1 LTFTFYHG
9 KIVYTRHK
17 IDINVENID
26 MREERVSFFNAD
38 KSAPFYAEMCGV
50 SYCDGSYVIDRKK
63 SGFFVIEYVVSG
75 RGTVIED
82 GVKSTAAAGDVYFLR
97 AGRAHH
103 YYSDKNDPWVKIW
116 MNFGGE
122 LVRSTVESYSL
133 DRETVFHAPELRE
146 LFDQMLAVSR
156 SDKPESAVREEL
168 MVIFMRICM
177 RLSQTNRDNAREC
190 SGVAHRLKESIDALR
205 NYDTTLDEL
214 VKPLYCTKSH
224 SIREFKAA
232 FGITPYEYLLTR
244 RFLAAKAMLK
254 STAMSVSEIAESLS
268 FYDVHY
274 FSDCFKKRFGLTP
287 TEYRKKM

>member
-1 LTFTFYHG
+1 
-9 KIVYTRHK
+9 
-17 IDINVENID
+17 

-38 KSAPFYAEMCGV
+38 KSSPFFVEMCGV
-50 SYCDGSYVIDRKK
+50 SYCDGSYVIERKQ
-63 SGFFVIEYVVSG
+63 SGFFVMEYVVSG

-82 GVKSTAAAGDVYFLR
+82 GVAAEACAGDVYFLR

-122 LVRSTVESYSL
+122 LVRTTMESYSL
-133 DRETVFHAPELRE
+133 DRDTVFHAPELRD
-146 LFDQMLAVSR
+146 LFDRIVTASR
-156 SDKPESAVREEL
+156 SEGTESEVREEL

-177 RLSQTNRDNAREC
+177 RLHEISRDSTEGDA
-190 SGVAHRLKESIDALR
+190 GIAHRLKACIDSLR
-205 NYDTTLDEL
+205 EYDTTLDEL

-224 SIREFKAA
+224 AIREFKST

-244 RFLAAKAMLK
+244 RFSAAKAMLK
-254 STAMSVSEIAESLS
+254 STAMSVSEIAERLS

-287 TEYRKKM
+287 TEYRKRT

>member
-1 LTFTFYHG
+1 
-9 KIVYTRHK
+9 
-17 IDINVENID
+17 

-38 KSAPFYAEMCGV
+38 KSAPFYVEMCGV
-50 SYCDGSYVIDRKK
+50 SYCDGSYVIERKQ
-63 SGFFVIEYVVSG
+63 SSFFVIEYVVSG
-75 RGTVIED
+75 KGTVIED
-82 GVKSTAAAGDVYFLR
+82 GVASEASAGDVYFLR

-103 YYSDKNDPWVKIW
+103 YYSDKNEPWVKIW

-122 LVRSTVESYSL
+122 LVRTTTESYSL
-133 DRETVFHAPELRE
+133 DRQTVFHAPELRE
-146 LFDQMLAVSR
+146 MFDSIIAISR
-156 SDKPESAVREEL
+156 SERPMVEVREEL

-177 RLSQTNRDNAREC
+177 RLYDVSREHV
-190 SGVAHRLKESIDALR
+190 SGEDGVAHRLKASIDSLR
-205 NYDTTLDEL
+205 EYDTTLDEL

-224 SIREFKAA
+224 AIREFKSS
-232 FGITPYEYLLTR
+232 FGLTPYEYLLTR

-287 TEYRKKM
+287 TEYRKRM

>member
-1 LTFTFYHG
+1 M
-9 KIVYTRHK
+9 K
-17 IDINVENID
+17 
-26 MREERVSFFNAD
+26 EERVSFFNAD
-38 KSAPFYAEMCGV
+38 KSAPFYVEMCGV
-50 SYCDGSYVIDRKK
+50 SYCDGSYVINRKK

-75 RGTVIED
+75 KGTVIED
-82 GVKSTAAAGDVYFLR
+82 NTMTEAVAGDVYFLR

-122 LVRSTVESYSL
+122 LVRSAVESYAL
-133 DRETVFHAPELRE
+133 DRQTVFRAPELRE
-146 LFDQMLAVSR
+146 LFDEIITVSR
-156 SDKPESAVREEL
+156 SDKPESVVREEL

-177 RLSQTNRDNAREC
+177 RLSQTSRDSARED
-190 SGVAHRLKESIDALR
+190 GVAHRLKGSIDALR
-205 NYDTTLDEL
+205 EYDTTLDEL

-224 SIREFKAA
+224 AIREFKDA
-232 FGITPYEYLLTR
+232 FGLTPYEYLLTR
-244 RFLAAKAMLK
+244 RFSAAKAMLK
-254 STAMSVSEIAESLS
+254 STAMSISEIAERLS